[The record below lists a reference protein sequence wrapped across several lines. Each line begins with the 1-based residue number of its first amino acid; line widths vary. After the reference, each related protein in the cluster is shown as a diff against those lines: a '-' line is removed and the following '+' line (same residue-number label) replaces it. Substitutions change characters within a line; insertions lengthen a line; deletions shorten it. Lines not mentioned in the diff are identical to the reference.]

1 MFASRKVSRGEGWI
15 IRHHL
20 SATLLDGLETDGPG
34 CYDAVA
40 IARAAGFRMLV
51 MSRLRYAAIVPQ
63 PLGAGQK
70 SGQNIADRSSPRI
83 SSRKHGGVS
92 RVASR
97 CARLRAATK
106 STTARFHGWDRH
118 GALLAFRAARVE
130 DELFAFTSGGVIVPS
145 PNRCDRPMRLVVS
158 NGKHNRKTDDA

>member
-1 MFASRKVSRGEGWI
+1 MFASRKVSRGEGGSFDI
-15 IRHHL
+15 I
-20 SATLLDGLETDGPG
+20 SAQHFWTGGLETDGPG

-97 CARLRAATK
+97 CARLRAPFAPRWR
-106 STTARFHGWDRH
+106 TARQ
-118 GALLAFRAARVE
+118 
-130 DELFAFTSGGVIVPS
+130 
-145 PNRCDRPMRLVVS
+145 
-158 NGKHNRKTDDA
+158 